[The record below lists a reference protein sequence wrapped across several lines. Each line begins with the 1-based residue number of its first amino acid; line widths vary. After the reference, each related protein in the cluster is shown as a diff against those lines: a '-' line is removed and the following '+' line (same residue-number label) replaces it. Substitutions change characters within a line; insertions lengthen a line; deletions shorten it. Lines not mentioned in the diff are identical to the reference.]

1 MIILTGGAGFIG
13 SCFLKYLNKKGYS
26 DILVVDN
33 LSTSSKWKNLVGKN
47 FSNYIQKQEFINNLN
62 KFADKDIEAIFH
74 FGACSSTTEKDIDY
88 LMWNNYHYSI
98 KLAEFAISKS
108 IPFIYSSSAATYGN
122 GENGY
127 NDDTFHSLRPLN
139 GYGFSKH
146 LFDLWVLN
154 NKFESQLT
162 GIKFFNVFGPNEYH
176 KENMASMVFKSFH
189 QVLDTKTI
197 SLFKSYNSK
206 YADGEQLRDFIYVKD
221 AIEVVWQLF
230 DKKISGIFNL
240 GTGVAHTWNQLATAI
255 FQTLKLPVNIKYI
268 EMPDDIKKQYQYFT
282 QADMQKLKLSGV
294 DYQFSSLEESVDDY
308 INNHLLQDN
317 IYF

>member
-13 SCFLKYLNKKGYS
+13 SCFLKYLNKKGYN

-47 FSNYIQKQEFINNLN
+47 FSNYIQKQEFIDNLN

-74 FGACSSTTEKDIDY
+74 LGACSSTTEKDIDY
-88 LMWNNYHYSI
+88 LMRNNYHYSI

-108 IPFIYSSSAATYGN
+108 IPFIYASSAATYGN
-122 GENGY
+122 GEDGY

-154 NKFESQLT
+154 HKFESQIT

-189 QVLDTKTI
+189 QALDTGTI

-221 AIEVVWQLF
+221 VVEVVWQLF
-230 DKKISGIFNL
+230 DKRISGIFNL
-240 GTGVAHTWNQLATAI
+240 GTGVAHTWKQLATAV
-255 FQTLKLPVNIKYI
+255 FQSLKLSVNIKYI

-282 QADMQKLKLSGV
+282 QADMQKLKISGV